1 MKIIMLNKITNNLPI
16 TDSISESNKPTPIKC
31 EYCGKERPLLFIRDI
46 PLIGDKWINT
56 ACPCI
61 EVRENEF
68 LERQVQEETNRK
80 IRQCLRLSSSI
91 EELRDYSFNNLKV
104 RSGMETA
111 LKKVQQF
118 VEHFEDNRKLG
129 LLIFGESGNG
139 KTHLTASGANE
150 LLKRGYSV
158 IFLTEKDLL
167 SRLKETNNF
176 NNEERFFEIMNACVH
191 ADLLVWD
198 DFLSSQ
204 RLSQNEKDLIF
215 QIVNGRERA
224 NKPIWFTSNL
234 TEEEFIKSK
243 YAKVLDDK
251 GRTWS
256 RIVGNTI
263 PVLNK
268 ASDYRKLRA
277 IARLNNQSIEEIDK
291 ETT

>member
-1 MKIIMLNKITNNLPI
+1 MPNKKKNQIPI
-16 TDSISESNKPTPIKC
+16 TDSISEKNKPTPLTC

-46 PLIGDKWINT
+46 ALIGDKWVNA
-56 ACPCI
+56 ACSCI

-68 LERQVQEETNRK
+68 LKRQVQKETNRK
-80 IRQCLRLSSSI
+80 TRQFLRLSSSI
-91 EELRDYSFNNLKV
+91 EELREYSFNNLKV

-118 VEHFEDNRKLG
+118 VEHFEDNGKLG

-150 LLKRGYSV
+150 LLKQGYSV

-191 ADLLVWD
+191 ADLLIWD

-204 RLSQNEKDLIF
+204 RLTQNEKDLIF
-215 QIVNGRERA
+215 QVVNGRERA
-224 NKPIWFTSNL
+224 NKSIWFTSNL
-234 TEEEFIKSK
+234 TEEEFIKDK

-263 PVLNK
+263 PIINK
-268 ASDYRKLRA
+268 AGDYRKLRA
-277 IARLNNQSIEEIDK
+277 IARLNNLSIEEIEN

>member
-1 MKIIMLNKITNNLPI
+1 MLNKITNSLPI
-16 TDSISESNKPTPIKC
+16 TDSISENNKPTPITC
-31 EYCGKERPLLFIRDI
+31 EYCGKERPILFKDI
-46 PLIGDKWINT
+46 PLKGKRWVNA

-80 IRQCLRLSSSI
+80 IHQFLRLSSSI
-91 EELRDYSFNNLKV
+91 EELRDYNFNNLKV

-111 LKKVQQF
+111 YKKLQQF
-118 VEHFEDNRKLG
+118 VEHFEDNGKLG

-263 PVLNK
+263 PVFNK

-277 IARLNNQSIEEIDK
+277 IARLNNQSIEEIEK
-291 ETT
+291 EST

>member
-1 MKIIMLNKITNNLPI
+1 MKIIMLNKITNNLQI
-16 TDSISESNKPTPIKC
+16 TDSISENNKPTPITC
-31 EYCGKERPLLFIRDI
+31 EYCGKERPMLFKDI
-46 PLIGDKWINT
+46 PLKGKRWVNA

-68 LERQVQEETNRK
+68 LERQVQEEANRK
-80 IRQCLRLSSSI
+80 VRQFLRLSSSI
-91 EELRDYSFNNLKV
+91 EELRDYNFNNLKV
-104 RSGMETA
+104 RSGMETTY
-111 LKKVQQF
+111 KKIQQF
-118 VEHFEDNRKLG
+118 VEHFEDNGKLG

-224 NKPIWFTSNL
+224 NKPVWFTSNL

-243 YAKVLDDK
+243 YAKLLDDK

-256 RIVGNTI
+256 RVVGNTI
-263 PVLNK
+263 PVFNQ

-277 IARLNNQSIEEIDK
+277 IARLNNQSIEEIEK
-291 ETT
+291 ETI

>member
-1 MKIIMLNKITNNLPI
+1 MLNKKKNQIPI
-16 TDSISESNKPTPIKC
+16 TDSISEKNKPTPLTC

-46 PLIGDKWINT
+46 ALIGDKWVNA
-56 ACPCI
+56 ACSCI

-68 LERQVQEETNRK
+68 LKRQVQKETNRK
-80 IRQCLRLSSSI
+80 TRQFLRLSSSI
-91 EELRDYSFNNLKV
+91 EELREYSFNNLKV

-118 VEHFEDNRKLG
+118 VEHFEDNGKLG

-150 LLKRGYSV
+150 LLKQGYSV

-191 ADLLVWD
+191 ADLLIWD

-204 RLSQNEKDLIF
+204 RLTQNEKDLIF
-215 QIVNGRERA
+215 QVVNGRERA

-234 TEEEFIKSK
+234 TEEEFIKDK

-263 PVLNK
+263 PIINK
-268 ASDYRKLRA
+268 AGDYRKLRA
-277 IARLNNQSIEEIDK
+277 IARLNNLSIEEIEN

>member
-1 MKIIMLNKITNNLPI
+1 MLNKITNNLPI
-16 TDSISESNKPTPIKC
+16 TDSTSENNKPTPITC
-31 EYCGKERPLLFIRDI
+31 EYCRKERPLLFKDI
-46 PLIGDKWINT
+46 PLKGKRWVNA

-68 LERQVQEETNRK
+68 LEKQVQEEAYRK
-80 IRQCLRLSSSI
+80 IRQFLRLSSSI
-91 EELRDYSFNNLKV
+91 EELRDYNFNNLKV

-111 LKKVQQF
+111 YKKVQQF
-118 VEHFEDNRKLG
+118 VEHFEDNGKLG

-150 LLKRGYSV
+150 LLKRGYSI

-234 TEEEFIKSK
+234 AEEEFIKSK

-256 RIVGNTI
+256 RVVGNTI
-263 PVLNK
+263 PVFNK

-277 IARLNNQSIEEIDK
+277 IARLNNQSIEELDK
-291 ETT
+291 ETI

>member
-1 MKIIMLNKITNNLPI
+1 MIMLNKIMNNLPI
-16 TDSISESNKPTPIKC
+16 TDSTSNNKEQEVILC
-31 EYCGKERPLLFIRDI
+31 EYCGKQRPMLVEDI
-46 PLIGDKWINT
+46 PLVGKRRIHA

-61 EVRENEF
+61 EIREKEF
-68 LERQVQEETNRK
+68 KKRQERIDKKRK
-80 IRQCLRLSSSI
+80 IKQFLRLSSSI
-91 EELRDYSFNNLKV
+91 EELKNYNFNNMKI
-104 RSGMETA
+104 REGMEKA
-111 LKKVQQF
+111 YNKVIDS
-118 VEHFEDNRKLG
+118 VNNFEKNGKIG

-150 LLKRGYSV
+150 LLKQEYSV

-176 NNEERFFEIMNACVH
+176 NNEERFFEIMNACVR
-191 ADLLVWD
+191 ADLLIWD

-204 RLSQNEKDLIF
+204 RLNQIEKDLIF

-234 TEEEFIKSK
+234 TEEEFVNSK

-256 RIVGNTI
+256 RIVGNTTA
-263 PVLNK
+263 VYNT
-268 ASDYRKLRA
+268 ASDYRKLKA
-277 IARLNNQSIEEIDK
+277 IARLNNQSIEEIEK
-291 ETT
+291 GM

>member
-1 MKIIMLNKITNNLPI
+1 MLNKITNNLPI
-16 TDSISESNKPTPIKC
+16 TDSISENNKPTPITC

-91 EELRDYSFNNLKV
+91 EELRDYGFNNLKV
-104 RSGMETA
+104 RSGMEPA

-118 VEHFEDNRKLG
+118 VEHFEDNGKLG
-129 LLIFGESGNG
+129 LLIFGKSGNG

-256 RIVGNTI
+256 RVVGNTI
-263 PVLNK
+263 PVFNK
-268 ASDYRKLRA
+268 ASDYRNLRA
-277 IARLNNQSIEEIDK
+277 IARLNNQSIEKIDK

>member
-1 MKIIMLNKITNNLPI
+1 IKNSLPI
-16 TDSISESNKPTPIKC
+16 TDSISENNKPMPITC
-31 EYCGKERPLLFIRDI
+31 EYCGKERPLLFKDI
-46 PLIGDKWINT
+46 PLKGKRWVNA

-80 IRQCLRLSSSI
+80 IRQFLRLSSSI
-91 EELRDYSFNNLKV
+91 EELRDYNFNNLKV

-111 LKKVQQF
+111 YKKVQQF
-118 VEHFEDNRKLG
+118 VENFKDNGKLG

-150 LLKRGYSV
+150 LLKRGRSV

-176 NNEERFFEIMNACVH
+176 NNEERFFEIMNACVC

-224 NKPIWFTSNL
+224 NRSIWFTSNL

-263 PVLNK
+263 PVFNK

-277 IARLNNQSIEEIDK
+277 LARLNNQSIEEIEK
-291 ETT
+291 ENL

>member
-1 MKIIMLNKITNNLPI
+1 MKIIMLKKITNSLPI
-16 TDSISESNKPTPIKC
+16 TDSICENNKPTPITC
-31 EYCGKERPLLFIRDI
+31 DYCGKERPMLFKNI
-46 PLIGDKWINT
+46 PLKGKRWVNA

-80 IRQCLRLSSSI
+80 IHQFLRLSSSI
-91 EELRDYSFNNLKV
+91 EELRDYNFNNLKV

-111 LKKVQQF
+111 YKKVQEF
-118 VEHFEDNRKLG
+118 VEHFEENEKLG

-234 TEEEFIKSK
+234 TEEEFIKGK

-251 GRTWS
+251 ERTWS
-256 RIVGNTI
+256 RIVGNTT
-263 PVLNK
+263 PVFNK

-277 IARLNNQSIEEIDK
+277 IARLNNQSIEEIEK

>member
-1 MKIIMLNKITNNLPI
+1 MKIIMLNKITNSLPI
-16 TDSISESNKPTPIKC
+16 TDSISENNKPTPITC
-31 EYCGKERPLLFIRDI
+31 EYCGKERPILFKDI
-46 PLIGDKWINT
+46 PLKGKRWVNA

-80 IRQCLRLSSSI
+80 IHQFLRLSSSI
-91 EELRDYSFNNLKV
+91 EELRDYNFNNLKV

-111 LKKVQQF
+111 YKKLQQF
-118 VEHFEDNRKLG
+118 VEHFEDNGKLG

-191 ADLLVWD
+191 ADLLV
-198 DFLSSQ
+198 
-204 RLSQNEKDLIF
+204 
-215 QIVNGRERA
+215 
-224 NKPIWFTSNL
+224 
-234 TEEEFIKSK
+234 
-243 YAKVLDDK
+243 
-251 GRTWS
+251 
-256 RIVGNTI
+256 
-263 PVLNK
+263 
-268 ASDYRKLRA
+268 
-277 IARLNNQSIEEIDK
+277 
-291 ETT
+291 

>member
-16 TDSISESNKPTPIKC
+16 TDSISESNKPMPITC
-31 EYCGKERPLLFIRDI
+31 EYCGKERPRLFKDI
-46 PLIGDKWINT
+46 PLKGKRWVNA

-68 LERQVQEETNRK
+68 LERQVQEEANRK
-80 IRQCLRLSSSI
+80 IRQFLRLSSSI
-91 EELRDYSFNNLKV
+91 EELRDYNFNNLKV

-111 LKKVQQF
+111 YKKMQQF
-118 VEHFEDNRKLG
+118 VEHFEDNGKLG

-139 KTHLTASGANE
+139 KTHLTASGANK

-256 RIVGNTI
+256 RVVGNTI
-263 PVLNK
+263 PVFNK
-268 ASDYRKLRA
+268 ASDYRKLKA

>member
-1 MKIIMLNKITNNLPI
+1 MLNKITNSLPI
-16 TDSISESNKPTPIKC
+16 TDSISEKTKPAPITC
-31 EYCGKERPLLFIRDI
+31 EYCGKERPMLFKDI
-46 PLIGDKWINT
+46 PLKDKRWVNA

-80 IRQCLRLSSSI
+80 IHQFLRLSSSI
-91 EELRDYSFNNLKV
+91 EELRDYNFNNLNV

-111 LKKVQQF
+111 YKKVQEF
-118 VEHFEDNRKLG
+118 VEYFEDNEKLG

-139 KTHLTASGANE
+139 KTHLTASGANQ

-256 RIVGNTI
+256 RIVGNTT
-263 PVLNK
+263 PVFNK